1 MAAAAL
7 QMPSLPRDIHS
18 AAFMPHTRPFPK
30 TQQPKPKLAI
40 PPANT
45 MKRPIEAKISSAEVV
60 SKTAASLALPTTPK
74 RRRKSVSES
83 IGSAAEV
90 PTKRRRTIKD
100 PKPAQSPEKSGEEQE
115 GPTRESY
122 PDPRWMNE
130 PRKYLNL
137 RDHRYKY
144 ISKITNKLLD
154 DEGWKQPAK
163 EYQEIQ
169 QKKTGT
175 WMSLNQHLYPKN
187 KDCIPPS
194 VNPLELVLDLILKHG
209 AATPEDRNQEP
220 SISGCFLRLVNNL
233 VADESLARTI
243 EQETADT
250 LASRERTGLDEAAAQ
265 PASPVVSATI
275 SNLEELKSPN
285 EPASPALSGMDDR
298 TGPQPQSPL
307 ASPNT
312 SRTFPKDQ
320 KVRVPSSTTPLSGSG
335 AGSSA
340 TQQYGPLSLMPAGF
354 SGSSAAAQAMY
365 GFSTGYPGPLPA
377 FPAYGPT
384 TGLGHSNTQNFVDA
398 STSPILTNSPHSTAG
413 LPFYG
418 PQPRYVP
425 RTQSPLA
432 YSHHPRMIGPQPA
445 PVTTAMATNS
455 FVQPWTLNAQSA
467 FSTQDPGSSLESESL
482 VQSFAPSQP
491 ESVTSEYHTPKE
503 QVSGFNFYSAAA
515 QAQAQ
520 AHGLDIGSMNSMIM
534 DEARFDA
541 WINNFPWTTD

>member
-7 QMPSLPRDIHS
+7 QMPSLPRDIHIHS

-30 TQQPKPKLAI
+30 PQQPKPKLAI
-40 PPANT
+40 PPATT

-60 SKTAASLALPTTPK
+60 SKSAASLALPMTPK

-83 IGSAAEV
+83 IGSATDV

-163 EYQEIQ
+163 EYQEMQ

-233 VADESLARTI
+233 VANESLAKII
-243 EQETADT
+243 EIETADT

-275 SNLEELKSPN
+275 SNQEELKSPN
-285 EPASPALSGMDDR
+285 EPASPALSGLDDK
-298 TGPQPQSPL
+298 TGPQPQSPMT
-307 ASPNT
+307 SPNT
-312 SRTFPKDQ
+312 SRTFHKDQ
-320 KVRVPSSTTPLSGSG
+320 KVRASPSTATPLSGP
-335 AGSSA
+335 GSS
-340 TQQYGPLSLMPAGF
+340 QQYGPLPLMPAGF
-354 SGSSAAAQAMY
+354 PGSTTAAAQAMY
-365 GFSTGYPGPLPA
+365 SFTTGYPGPL
-377 FPAYGPT
+377 PAYGPT
-384 TGLGHSNTQNFVDA
+384 TGLGLTNQNFVDA
-398 STSPILTNSPHSTAG
+398 STSPILANSPHSTTG

-418 PQPRYVP
+418 PHPRYLP

-432 YSHHPRMIGPQPA
+432 YSQHSRMIGPQPA
-445 PVTTAMATNS
+445 PVPVTSTAS
-455 FVQPWTLNAQSA
+455 FAQPWTMNAHQAAAA
-467 FSTQDPGSSLESESL
+467 FPSQDPGVSIESEPL
-482 VQSFAPSQP
+482 VQSFGHSQP
-491 ESVTSEYHTPKE
+491 ESVTSEYSTPKE
-503 QVSGFNFYSAAA
+503 QVSGFNFFSAAA

-541 WINNFPWTTD
+541 WLNNFPWTTD

>member
-18 AAFMPHTRPFPK
+18 AVFVPHTRSFPK
-30 TQQPKPKLAI
+30 AQQPKPKLAI
-40 PPANT
+40 PSANT

-60 SKTAASLALPTTPK
+60 SKTAALALPMTPK

-83 IGSAAEV
+83 VGSATEV

-163 EYQEIQ
+163 EYQEMQ

-233 VADESLARTI
+233 VANDSLARII
-243 EQETADT
+243 EMETADT

-265 PASPVVSATI
+265 PASPVVSATV
-275 SNLEELKSPN
+275 SNQEEIKSPN
-285 EPASPALSGMDDR
+285 EPASPALSGLDDKS
-298 TGPQPQSPL
+298 GAQPQSPMT
-307 ASPNT
+307 SPNT
-312 SRTFPKDQ
+312 SRTFPKDR
-320 KVRVPSSTTPLSGSG
+320 KIRASPSTTTPLSGSG
-335 AGSSA
+335 SS
-340 TQQYGPLSLMPAGF
+340 QQYGPLPLLPAGF
-354 SGSSAAAQAMY
+354 SGSTTAAAQAMCS
-365 GFSTGYPGPLPA
+365 FTTGYPGPL
-377 FPAYGPT
+377 PAYGPT
-384 TGLGHSNTQNFVDA
+384 TGLGLTNQNFVDA
-398 STSPILTNSPHSTAG
+398 STSPILANSPHSTTG

-432 YSHHPRMIGPQPA
+432 YSQRSRMIGPQPA
-445 PVTTAMATNS
+445 PAMAAAATS
-455 FVQPWTLNAQSA
+455 FVQPWTLNAQTA
-467 FSTQDPGSSLESESL
+467 FSTQDPGTSMDGKSLA
-482 VQSFAPSQP
+482 QSFAHSQP
-491 ESVTSEYHTPKE
+491 ESVTSEYSTPKE
-503 QVSGFNFYSAAA
+503 QISGFTFFSAAA

-520 AHGLDIGSMNSMIM
+520 AQGLDIGSMNSMIM

>member
-30 TQQPKPKLAI
+30 AQQPKPKLAI
-40 PPANT
+40 PSANT

-60 SKTAASLALPTTPK
+60 SKTAASLALPMTPK

-83 IGSAAEV
+83 IGSATEV

-163 EYQEIQ
+163 EYQEMQ

-233 VADESLARTI
+233 VANESLAKAI
-243 EQETADT
+243 EIETADT

-275 SNLEELKSPN
+275 STQEELKSPN
-285 EPASPALSGMDDR
+285 EPPASPALSGLDDK
-298 TGPQPQSPL
+298 TGLRPQSPM

-320 KVRVPSSTTPLSGSG
+320 KVRASPSSATPLSGSG
-335 AGSSA
+335 SS
-340 TQQYGPLSLMPAGF
+340 QQYGPLSLIPAGF
-354 SGSSAAAQAMY
+354 PGSTTAAQAMY
-365 GFSTGYPGPLPA
+365 SFTTGYPGPLPA
-377 FPAYGPT
+377 YGPT
-384 TGLGHSNTQNFVDA
+384 AGLGLTNQSFVDA
-398 STSPILTNSPHSTAG
+398 STSPILANSPHSTTG

-418 PQPRYVP
+418 PHPRYVP

-432 YSHHPRMIGPQPA
+432 YSQHSRMIGPQPA
-445 PVTTAMATNS
+445 PSAVAAAP
-455 FVQPWTLNAQSA
+455 FVPQWTLNAQSN
-467 FSTQDPGSSLESESL
+467 FSTQDPGSSVDSESL
-482 VQSFAPSQP
+482 VQPFAYARSQP

-503 QVSGFNFYSAAA
+503 QVSGFNFLSAA

-520 AHGLDIGSMNSMIM
+520 GLDIGSMNSMIM

-541 WINNFPWTTD
+541 WLNNFPWTTD

>member
-18 AAFMPHTRPFPK
+18 AAFMPMPHTRNFPK
-30 TQQPKPKLAI
+30 LQQPKPKLAI
-40 PPANT
+40 PPATT
-45 MKRPIEAKISSAEVV
+45 MKRPIEAKTSSAEVV
-60 SKTAASLALPTTPK
+60 SKTAASHALPMTPK

-83 IGSAAEV
+83 IGSATEV

-100 PKPAQSPEKSGEEQE
+100 SKPAQSPEKSGEEQE

-163 EYQEIQ
+163 EYQEMQ

-233 VADESLARTI
+233 VANESLAKII
-243 EQETADT
+243 EIETADT

-265 PASPVVSATI
+265 PASPVVSATFG
-275 SNLEELKSPN
+275 NQEELKSPN
-285 EPASPALSGMDDR
+285 EPASPALSGLDDK
-298 TGPQPQSPL
+298 TGPQPQSPMT
-307 ASPNT
+307 SPNT
-312 SRTFPKDQ
+312 SRTFHKDQ
-320 KVRVPSSTTPLSGSG
+320 KVRASPSISTTTPLSGSG
-335 AGSSA
+335 SS
-340 TQQYGPLSLMPAGF
+340 QQYGPLPLIPAGF
-354 SGSSAAAQAMY
+354 SGSATAAAQSMY
-365 GFSTGYPGPLPA
+365 GFTTGFPGPL
-377 FPAYGPT
+377 PAYGPT
-384 TGLGHSNTQNFVDA
+384 TGLGLTNQNFVDA
-398 STSPILTNSPHSTAG
+398 STSPILANSPHSATG

-418 PQPRYVP
+418 PHPRYVP

-432 YSHHPRMIGPQPA
+432 YAQHSRMIGPQPA
-445 PVTTAMATNS
+445 PATTS
-455 FVQPWTLNAQSA
+455 FMQQPWTMNAQSA
-467 FSTQDPGSSLESESL
+467 FSSQDPGTSIETESL
-482 VQSFAPSQP
+482 VQSLGHSQP
-491 ESVTSEYHTPKE
+491 ESVTSEYSTPKE
-503 QVSGFNFYSAAA
+503 QVTGFNFYSAAA
-515 QAQAQ
+515 VAQAQ
-520 AHGLDIGSMNSMIM
+520 AHGLDIGSMNSMIL

-541 WINNFPWTTD
+541 WLNFPWTTD